1 MDNNAKLRPLYLAK
15 ILYEMTDEDHALS
28 TNQLIELLK
37 AKYGVDSYRTT
48 IASDIE
54 LLRQYGMDIQS
65 TKSQSIMYNMI
76 SREFDLPELKLL
88 IDAVASSKFITE
100 KKSKK
105 LIEKLAKLASN
116 SQADELKRN
125 IIPEGRIKAGNE
137 NIYYIVDAVNAAIN
151 NGKQISF
158 QYFCYNVR
166 KQKTA
171 KHNGE
176 VYVFSPYYLIWNG
189 DYYYAVGYSEKHGG
203 IGSFRLDRIIKT
215 PTLLE
220 VDAVPMPADFNISRY
235 INTSFRM
242 YNSGTKTV
250 ELICDNCVM
259 DAIIDRFGE
268 SVQTYANDMETF
280 RAVVDIAVN
289 HVFFGWLFGF
299 EGKVKIKSPEDVK
312 EKYRKMID
320 AAKTCVE

>member
-28 TNQLIELLK
+28 TNQLIKLLK
-37 AKYGVDSYRTT
+37 EKYNVDSYRTT

-54 LLRQYGMDIQS
+54 LLKNYGMDIQS

-88 IDAVASSKFITE
+88 IDAVASSKFITD
-100 KKSKK
+100 KKSKE
-105 LIEKLAKLASN
+105 LVAKLASN

-125 IIPEGRIKAGNE
+125 IISEGRIKSGNE
-137 NIYYIVDAVNAAIN
+137 NIYYIVDAVNTAIN
-151 NGKQISF
+151 NKKQISF

-176 VYVFSPYYLIWNG
+176 IYVFSPYYLIWNG
-189 DYYYAVGYSEKHGG
+189 DYYYTVGYSEKHGG
-203 IGSFRLDRIIKT
+203 IGSFRLDRIIKP
-215 PTLLE
+215 PTILE
-220 VDAVPMPADFNISRY
+220 DDVVPIPSDFSINQY
-235 INTSFRM
+235 INTGFHM
-242 YNSGTKTV
+242 YNSKSETV
-250 ELICDNCVM
+250 ELICDNSVM
-259 DAIIDRFGE
+259 DSVIDRFGE
-268 SVQTYANDMETF
+268 AVQTYANDMETF
-280 RAVVDIAVN
+280 RAVVDVAVN

-299 EGKVKIKSPEDVK
+299 EGKVKIKSPDDVK

-320 AAKTCVE
+320 AAKNCIE

>member
-1 MDNNAKLRPLYLAK
+1 MPL
-15 ILYEMTDEDHALS
+15 S
-28 TNQLIELLK
+28 SEL
-37 AKYGVDSYRTT
+37 V
-48 IASDIE
+48 
-54 LLRQYGMDIQS
+54 
-65 TKSQSIMYNMI
+65 SQ
-76 SREFDLPELKLL
+76 F
-88 IDAVASSKFITE
+88 
-100 KKSKK
+100 
-105 LIEKLAKLASN
+105 AKLASN

-166 KQKTA
+166 KQKAA
-171 KHNGE
+171 KHDGE

-203 IGSFRLDRIIKT
+203 IGSFRLDRIIKQ

-220 VDAVPMPADFNISRY
+220 VDAVPMPADFSISRY

-242 YNSGTKTV
+242 YNSRTKTV

-280 RAVVDIAVN
+280 RAVVDVAVN

-299 EGKVKIKSPEDVK
+299 EGKVKIKRPEDVK

-320 AAKTCVE
+320 AAKNCIERKRHIQ